1 MSTLQTVTAKL
12 PSTDKIPSPVFALV
26 GVTDLA
32 TAKAKE
38 LNEKLA
44 AMDRPTS
51 DDAKAKF
58 GQARDSVRSIDLTKV
73 DPRKVRDAELPKV
86 PKVDVKNVE
95 LPKVELSDATAFA
108 LELAAVVEKK
118 YDELVVRGER
128 VVAELRGEEH
138 VTAPVADDSTASPAA
153 PAATT
158 TKTAKAATKPV
169 KKAAKQPTETVTKD
183 TSASASDSGEH
194 PEA

>member
-51 DDAKAKF
+51 DDAKARF
-58 GQARDSVRSIDLTKV
+58 DQARESVRSIDLTKV

-138 VTAPVADDSTASPAA
+138 LTAPVADDTTAAA
-153 PAATT
+153 AATA
-158 TKTAKAATKPV
+158 TKPPKAAAKPV
-169 KKAAKQPTETVTKD
+169 KKAAKRATEPVTKD
-183 TSASASDSGEH
+183 TSTSDTDAGEH